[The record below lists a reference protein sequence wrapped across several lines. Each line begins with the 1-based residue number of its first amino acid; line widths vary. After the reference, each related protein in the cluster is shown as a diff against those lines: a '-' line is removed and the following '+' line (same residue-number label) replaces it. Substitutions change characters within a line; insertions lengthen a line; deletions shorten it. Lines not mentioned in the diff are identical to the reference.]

1 MVNPKGSRR
10 RGIPLAFPCALC
22 PPKDEKVSPKGEVN
36 HGISENDQPPK
47 GVDNPNESV
56 LLCKGF
62 IGKSMRQQP

>member
-22 PPKDEKVSPKGEVN
+22 SPKDQKVSPKGEVN
-36 HGISENDQPPK
+36 HGNSENSQPPK
-47 GVDNPNESV
+47 GVDNGIELG